1 MADYISKY
9 SGAQI
14 DLAVASGSTTTGTIN
29 LTEDQRIYFEADKG
43 SWIESH
49 AANSFRVVVGGN
61 QMMLW
66 DFGTGNRA
74 VFGNNTKV
82 YIGANNNKQ
91 PDKALVVDG
100 DISGSATSTGSFGL
114 IQTKT
119 IENNGQIV
127 ISASASDVELGAKD
141 DIVMFAQDDVK
152 INSMDTTFI
161 EARDDIRL
169 LANNDIRLDCAQDGG
184 GDIRIRFNNKNLLT
198 NTGSGSLNVE
208 AGVNLSG
215 SATTTGSFG
224 RVEAAINPSVLVY
237 DTQTIAAAGA
247 NQYNAT
253 AISASSGPL
262 VFVTGADNTKAVL
275 LPKLSTVEIGQSFEI
290 HNTVSNKTL
299 EVFPWIG
306 DKINPAADNAG
317 ITVAASTSL
326 VVYKYNAAGWVGHE
340 TSPIG
345 A

>member
-1 MADYISKY
+1 
-9 SGAQI
+9 
-14 DLAVASGSTTTGTIN
+14 
-29 LTEDQRIYFEADKG
+29 
-43 SWIESH
+43 
-49 AANSFRVVVGGN
+49 
-61 QMMLW
+61 
-66 DFGTGNRA
+66 
-74 VFGNNTKV
+74 FGNNTKV

-262 VFVTGADNTKAVL
+262 VFVTGADNT
-275 LPKLSTVEIGQSFEI
+275 
-290 HNTVSNKTL
+290 
-299 EVFPWIG
+299 
-306 DKINPAADNAG
+306 
-317 ITVAASTSL
+317 
-326 VVYKYNAAGWVGHE
+326 
-340 TSPIG
+340 
-345 A
+345 